1 MLRAGVSSRSHPR
14 SITKDSWNEILP
26 VPGQIS
32 SHLEDTT
39 WAGMQRYERF
49 RKVGEA
55 LAGLSSIFLIANH
68 GTGRVKSDLTGDRRR
83 RCDSDLCNRFRDP

>member
-1 MLRAGVSSRSHPR
+1 
-14 SITKDSWNEILP
+14 
-26 VPGQIS
+26 
-32 SHLEDTT
+32 
-39 WAGMQRYERF
+39 MQRYERF